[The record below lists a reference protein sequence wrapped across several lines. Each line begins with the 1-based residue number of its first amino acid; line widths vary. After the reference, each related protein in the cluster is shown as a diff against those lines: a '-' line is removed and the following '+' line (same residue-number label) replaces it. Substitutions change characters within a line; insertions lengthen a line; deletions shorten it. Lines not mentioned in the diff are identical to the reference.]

1 MLNFGT
7 LLDVYN
13 TRLHAKIQ
21 KASLKNKNAMP
32 ISILLQK
39 SENLEKS
46 KSSDFI
52 KENTGA
58 KFSEGHQKT
67 TKMPRDLILFL
78 K

>member
-1 MLNFGT
+1 MMLNFGT
-7 LLDVYN
+7 LLDEYN

-46 KSSDFI
+46 EFSDFI
-52 KENTGA
+52 KENIGE
-58 KFSEGHQKT
+58 KFSESRQKLT
-67 TKMPRDLILFL
+67 ERPRDLIIF
-78 K
+78 